1 MIYAFQCKICNKLYV
16 GKTSDCLSQR
26 VNGHRSKFYH
36 VLKNSDTITED
47 CDDEHI
53 VGAHLVHGHNIERRK
68 DFNLSYRLFVLAQV
82 NPTMLRTTEQLW
94 INKLKTLRPFG
105 LICWLSCGYPIKALI
120 IYYTFIIIT
129 IIGWRFY
136 YSLICFKIS
145 LFFSLAVLLT
155 ILKLVQLCKSV
166 ARTVAFNR
174 KYTYLKSI

>member
-1 MIYAFQCKICNKLYV
+1 MKVLLFRRKSLALSIPVVTGAVSENGLVKCCAARCQTCMMTSNGAPLFHHGNQIKTARASCKSWNVIYAFQCKICNKLYV

-82 NPTMLRTTEQLW
+82 NPTMFDTTEQLW

-105 LICWLSCGYPIKALI
+105 LN
-120 IYYTFIIIT
+120 
-129 IIGWRFY
+129 
-136 YSLICFKIS
+136 KIS
-145 LFFSLAVLLT
+145 
-155 ILKLVQLCKSV
+155 SV
-166 ARTVAFNR
+166 G
-174 KYTYLKSI
+174 